1 MNTDQARDWYTLS
14 NFKKKPGMRP
24 LPGYVLLEPLGRG
37 GFGEVWKCEV
47 PGGLLKAMKF
57 VSGSDEAASNID
69 GRLRQELEA
78 FQQIKAIRHPYLLCL
93 ERVELVRNELVM
105 VMALA
110 DRQLGDRLQ
119 ECQQS
124 GLAGIPRDE
133 LLGYLLEAAE
143 ALDVIGTQ
151 HGLQHLDVKPANLF
165 LTAGHVQVG
174 DYGLVSKLDLGAVG
188 EKTRG
193 LTPKYA
199 APEVLKGQ
207 VHTQSDQYSLA
218 LVYYEL
224 LTGKF
229 PYSAKTSQQIV
240 IQHASAAPDLTHLPE
255 EDWRP
260 VSTALAK
267 APGDRFPSCRAFV
280 RALIDADKKGRR
292 EVDAPQP
299 LSAGAS
305 QKTHSIFKFTS
316 GLARLNAAT
325 QSPGSPGKEPASRTP
340 PLSALQLR
348 VPKKLEVDRPPQPV
362 IPEAAPPPPPQPLPA
377 SHQDETVS
385 EFTGGILLQQ
395 VLSVMPVNWLRGREA
410 PAPDLLPNDMVRA
423 VLAAATKSSSQ
434 PAPTQATCLPNGTW
448 ESRFLTTIDPR
459 VASVKLDLLVEP
471 RKVIKEVTDDGRII
485 FRKIAP
491 VSPTPS
497 GLSFFGKKP
506 SPPTLGGIEVVIEFP
521 KPSTSGGEVVA
532 VGRVFGTPPPEFE
545 KESTQAITSFLDEVR
560 RQLNNLPDRRKH
572 PRIPT
577 DLRITLFPVHVDY
590 RVAGP
595 VSGRCENVSAGGMAL
610 VADAAIPTKHAYV
623 TFEDVRGTTG
633 LAVLLQIITSNRQ
646 ENDILITGRFRLE
659 FLE

>member
-1 MNTDQARDWYTLS
+1 
-14 NFKKKPGMRP
+14 
-24 LPGYVLLEPLGRG
+24 
-37 GFGEVWKCEV
+37 
-47 PGGLLKAMKF
+47 
-57 VSGSDEAASNID
+57 
-69 GRLRQELEA
+69 
-78 FQQIKAIRHPYLLCL
+78 
-93 ERVELVRNELVM
+93 
-105 VMALA
+105 
-110 DRQLGDRLQ
+110 
-119 ECQQS
+119 
-124 GLAGIPRDE
+124 
-133 LLGYLLEAAE
+133 
-143 ALDVIGTQ
+143 
-151 HGLQHLDVKPANLF
+151 
-165 LTAGHVQVG
+165 
-174 DYGLVSKLDLGAVG
+174 
-188 EKTRG
+188 
-193 LTPKYA
+193 
-199 APEVLKGQ
+199 
-207 VHTQSDQYSLA
+207 
-218 LVYYEL
+218 
-224 LTGKF
+224 
-229 PYSAKTSQQIV
+229 
-240 IQHASAAPDLTHLPE
+240 
-255 EDWRP
+255 
-260 VSTALAK
+260 
-267 APGDRFPSCRAFV
+267 
-280 RALIDADKKGRR
+280 
-292 EVDAPQP
+292 
-299 LSAGAS
+299 
-305 QKTHSIFKFTS
+305 
-316 GLARLNAAT
+316 
-325 QSPGSPGKEPASRTP
+325 
-340 PLSALQLR
+340 
-348 VPKKLEVDRPPQPV
+348 
-362 IPEAAPPPPPQPLPA
+362 LPA